1 MVIISTFGFFSY
13 KNVYR
18 IFTLRNNPRDR
29 APFSP
34 EILTSLSRFVR
45 RVSGAKVDSEKQL
58 NAAILAGHTSSI
70 RLECSAARAPPSQGV
85 KYIFVK

>member
-1 MVIISTFGFFSY
+1 LI
-13 KNVYR
+13 
-18 IFTLRNNPRDR
+18 TL
-29 APFSP
+29 
-34 EILTSLSRFVR
+34 LKRFVW
-45 RVSGAKVDSEKQL
+45 RVSGAEVDSEKQL